1 MFFIFAGCGGV
12 MMAFFGNTASEVL
25 ARLFLA
31 ALAFIAAGVAYAV
44 SNRRERGR
52 RSTFMDEPKRQQER
66 ATSPGFVK
74 RLGIPGVIGGG
85 LGG

>member
-25 ARLFLA
+25 ARLTLA

-44 SNRRERGR
+44 SNRK
-52 RSTFMDEPKRQQER
+52 DK
-66 ATSPGFVK
+66 
-74 RLGIPGVIGGG
+74 
-85 LGG
+85 